1 MDWNRNESLFA
12 ACKGALTG
20 KAAEEVGKALKAQ
33 KRKAEAKSD
42 RKESIRAETEV
53 QGTETKKGRI
63 EGEVCGKIHK
73 GFGTESAD

>member
-20 KAAEEVGKALKAQ
+20 KAAEEEDKALKAQ

-42 RKESIRAETEV
+42 RKESIRAETKAA
-53 QGTETKKGRI
+53 ETKKGRI